1 MTPVRAMVLAAG
13 LGTRLR
19 PITEQIPKPLVPVIA
34 KPLIEQAFA
43 NLAEAGIGE
52 VIVNTHHLGDAMRR
66 WLRNGPVFGHRTTVS
81 EEKESLLGTGG
92 GIKKAK
98 WFLAKSDPFVVLNG
112 DTLSRPD
119 LRAAIETHRA
129 SGALATLVLRDDPR
143 AARYG
148 TVSADESGRVVDIAG
163 RVGPPGSRGGVFIGA
178 HVISSEIFRH
188 MPDADAFCIVNDVY
202 VPLLRAGE
210 ERIRAVFTTR
220 PFFDLGTVEDFAE
233 AQFDLMREGLK
244 DFPHLFAGLVQK
256 RRHVF
261 VAASVKIP
269 RSAAV
274 VGPAAICAGA
284 TIGENAQIGPNAVI
298 GPGAAIDG
306 EARVT
311 RSIVW
316 PGARGEA
323 GETLANVVR
332 MPGLDATIP
341 RTREPLFNG

>member
-19 PITEQIPKPLVPVIA
+19 PITEQIPKPLAPVIA

-43 NLAEAGIGE
+43 NLAEAGISE
-52 VIVNTHHLGDAMRR
+52 VIVNTHHLRETMRR
-66 WLRNGPVFGHRTTVS
+66 WLRDGPIFGHRVTVS
-81 EEKESLLGTGG
+81 EEKETLLGTGG

-119 LRAAIETHRA
+119 LRAALESHRV
-129 SGALATLVLRDDPR
+129 SGALATLVLREDPR

-148 TVSADESGRVVDIAG
+148 MVSADESGRVVDIAG
-163 RVGPPGSRGGVFIGA
+163 RAGAPGPRGGVFIGA
-178 HVISSEIFRH
+178 HVVSPEIFDH
-188 MPDADAFCIVNDVY
+188 MPSSDAFCIVNDVY
-202 VPLLRAGE
+202 VPLLRAGD
-210 ERIRAVFTTR
+210 ERIRAIFTTR

-244 DFPHLFAGLVQK
+244 DFPHLYSGLVQK
-256 RRHVF
+256 KRHVY
-261 VAASVKIP
+261 VAASVKIS

-274 VGPAAICAGA
+274 VGPAAICAGVN
-284 TIGENAQIGPNAVI
+284 IGENAQIGPNAVI
-298 GPGAAIDG
+298 GAGVTIGDG
-306 EARVT
+306 ARVT
-311 RSIVW
+311 RSIIW
-316 PGARGEA
+316 PGARVNTD
-323 GETLANVVR
+323 ETLANVVR
-332 MPGLDATIP
+332 MPTLDATIP

>member
-1 MTPVRAMVLAAG
+1 MRAMVLAAG

-19 PITEQIPKPLVPVIA
+19 PITERIPKPLVPVIA

-43 NLAEAGIGE
+43 NLAEAGITE
-52 VIVNTHHLGDAMRR
+52 VVVNTHHLSGDMRR
-66 WLRNGPVFGHRTTVS
+66 WLRDGPIFGHRVTVS
-81 EEKESLLGTGG
+81 EEKDALLGTGG

-129 SGALATLVLRDDPR
+129 SGALATLVLREDPR

-148 TVSADESGRVVDIAG
+148 VVSADESGRVVDIAG
-163 RVGPPGSRGGVFIGA
+163 RVGAPGPRGGVFIGA
-178 HVISSEIFRH
+178 HVIAPEIFEH
-188 MPDADAFCIVNDVY
+188 MPASDAFCIVNDVY
-202 VPLLRAGE
+202 VPRLRAGD
-210 ERIRAVFTTR
+210 ERIRAIFTTR

-256 RRHVF
+256 RRHVYY
-261 VAASVKIP
+261 AASASVASD
-269 RSAAV
+269 SAI
-274 VGPAAICAGA
+274 VGPAAICAHA
-284 TIGENAQIGPNAVI
+284 KVGERTQIGPNAVI
-298 GPGAAIDG
+298 GDGATIGDG
-306 EARVT
+306 ARVT

-316 PGARGEA
+316 PGARVEP
-323 GETLANVVR
+323 GETLTNVVR
-332 MPGLDATIP
+332 TPTLDATIP
-341 RTREPLFNG
+341 RTREPLFDG